1 MDAIWLLRTGKEK
14 FLENCRKYKNWK
26 KILRSVKSWVVP
38 NVLDGEPITPKNWH
52 LHVAINYP
60 SFLRTQA
67 VNERYLKILINP
79 IFIWTYPLLNSGYS
93 WTYAIKLKKI
103 QAGVSGRIWNL
114 FWFFIENECKWLL
127 SFSRFLTYAKS
138 FLYFHSD
145 LHFFTL

>member
-1 MDAIWLLRTGKEK
+1 MLYITKKSQYYRFKNFTYNHIEKFFCSIIWLLYIK
-14 FLENCRKYKNWK
+14 FLEICREYKNWK

-79 IFIWTYPLLNSGYS
+79 IFIWTYLLLNSGYS
-93 WTYAIKLKKI
+93 WTYAIKVTKI
-103 QAGVSGRIWNL
+103 FKREYSGRFRN
-114 FWFFIENECKWLL
+114 
-127 SFSRFLTYAKS
+127 
-138 FLYFHSD
+138 
-145 LHFFTL
+145 